1 MADVTGRIGNEE
13 VELNNAATEATLKML
28 LQASLAAAKGSK
40 EELNKIAAMAAKA
53 GLDSD
58 SIIQAN
64 NAVQATTP
72 QMNALGKTA
81 FFLGATFGQVEDQLK
96 TIWQTGQLL
105 ASGNAQASQVL
116 TNMATMLP
124 GPIAALAK
132 GLSSLAAFQEGM
144 LTQYQTLTKAGVNFG
159 GSLTQLRLAASQTYM
174 TMEQFT
180 QLVSTNSD
188 TLSRMGGTVDQ
199 GARSFVTL
207 SNSLLKSAEGTGLRA
222 LGYTT
227 AEVNQGM
234 LDYINITGGRNK
246 KELQNTAEITKGTTE
261 YLSQLDELAQ
271 ITGKTKEQQAQALKE
286 ANQNAAIQAKLAG
299 MDEKQKLAY
308 NRGLAEMEAKF
319 GKAGREMYQAQVLG
333 IPPMTE
339 AAQKLTA
346 LAPEVS
352 KASQGMA
359 DVAKRGGTAA
369 ETMQYSAK
377 ATEGA
382 VKASE
387 RFGNVT
393 GAMSFQGGVLAE
405 TMMNLTKTSTQASQQ
420 GRETASKELEARA
433 KVIEEQKKRQESEA
447 AAAVKTQ
454 QTLQEIGQKLLAAFM
469 PVVEVGLKIV
479 NAIAPLAPYIMGVIA
494 VFATLKASI
503 IAYDLAMKARA
514 AIAAGGGGAG
524 GVLNAGMD
532 RLRGGGGATGG
543 AAGSAGGA
551 AGGAASGGLSALG
564 PALRS
569 AAAGLRAFAN
579 PMVMAGALG
588 FGVAIA
594 AIGAG
599 IAGAAWLV
607 GKALPTLAEGLM
619 KFTEIDGA
627 KLGAS
632 AFGIAKLGL
641 GLLPFAPMAIWG
653 LPVGLALNMMGDGLL
668 KIASVD
674 PAKLERVAAGMEK
687 VKAATPSVGETIRAG
702 VAGLVAKVTGPSESS
717 ADAKKPAAASQ
728 NAELINLIAEMR
740 RLNTLSSETLKYIKE
755 TADYTKRTVDAVKE
769 LNGDLFK

>member
-28 LQASLAAAKGSK
+28 LQATLAAAKGSK
-40 EELNKIAAMAAKA
+40 EELTKIASMAAKA
-53 GLDSD
+53 GLDGD
-58 SIIQAN
+58 SIEKTN
-64 NAVQATTP
+64 NEVQRAAP
-72 QMNALGKTA
+72 QMNALGRSA
-81 FFLGATFGQVEDQLK
+81 FILGATFGQVEDTLK
-96 TIWQTGQLL
+96 TVWSTGQLL

-124 GPIAALAK
+124 GPLAAVTRGLA
-132 GLSSLAAFQEGM
+132 SLAAFQEGM
-144 LTQYQTLTKAGVNFG
+144 LTQYQTLTGAGVNFG

-180 QLVSTNSD
+180 QVLSTNSD

-199 GARSFVTL
+199 GARSFAVM
-207 SNSLLKSAEGTGLRA
+207 SNSLLKSVEGTGLRA

-227 AEVNQGM
+227 QEVNQGM
-234 LDYINITGGRNK
+234 LDYINITGGRNR
-246 KELQNTAEITKGTTE
+246 KEMQNTAEITKGTTE
-261 YLSQLDELAQ
+261 YLTQLDELAQ
-271 ITGKTKEQQAQALKE
+271 VTGKTKEQQAQGLKE

-333 IPPMTE
+333 IPPATE

-346 LAPEVS
+346 LAPEVA

-359 DVAKRGGTAA
+359 DVAKRGGDAA
-369 ETMQYSAK
+369 ETMQYSAQ

-405 TMMNLTKTSTQASQQ
+405 TMMNLTKTSTQAQQQ
-420 GRETASKELEARA
+420 GRESASKELEARA
-433 KVIEEQKKRQESEA
+433 KVVEEQKKRQEEEA

-469 PVVEVGLKIV
+469 PVVEVGLKVV
-479 NAIAPLAPYIMGVIA
+479 NVLAPFAPAIMAA
-494 VFATLKASI
+494 VAALATFKA
-503 IAYDLAMKARA
+503 AMAARA
-514 AIAAGGGGAG
+514 MLGGGGGGPLGALTGGGSPGPGGAG
-524 GVLNAGMD
+524 GAGGLASMGPA
-532 RLRGGGGATGG
+532 LR
-543 AAGSAGGA
+543 GA
-551 AGGAASGGLSALG
+551 AGGI
-564 PALRS
+564 
-569 AAAGLRAFAN
+569 RAFAN
-579 PMVMAGALG
+579 PMVIAGAAG
-588 FGVAIA
+588 FGIAIA

-599 IAGAAWLV
+599 LAGAAWLM
-607 GKALPTLAEGLM
+607 GKALPTLAEGLG

-632 AFGIAKLGL
+632 AFGIGKLGI

-653 LPVGLALNMMGDGLL
+653 LPVGLALNMMGDGLQ
-668 KIASVD
+668 KIAAVD
-674 PAKLERVAAGMEK
+674 PARLEKVAAGMER
-687 VKAATPSVGETIRAG
+687 VRAATPSVGESIRAG
-702 VAGLVAKVTGPSESS
+702 IAGLVTKVTGPSES
-717 ADAKKPAAASQ
+717 APDAGKAAAAASQ

-740 RLNTLSSETLKYIKE
+740 RLNTISAESLKFVKE
-755 TADYTKRTVDAVKE
+755 TADYTKRTVDAIKE
-769 LNGDLFK
+769 KSGDLFK

>member
-28 LQASLAAAKGSK
+28 LQATLAAAKGSK
-40 EELNKIAAMAAKA
+40 EELTKVASMAAKA

-58 SIIQAN
+58 AIERTN
-64 NAVQATTP
+64 TEVQRAAP

-81 FFLGATFGQVEDQLK
+81 FVLGATFGQVEQTLK
-96 TIWQTGQLL
+96 TVWDTGQLL

-124 GPIAALAK
+124 GPLAAVTRGLAA
-132 GLSSLAAFQEGM
+132 LAAFQEGM
-144 LTQYQTLTKAGVNFG
+144 LGQYQTLTKAGVNFG
-159 GSLTQLRLAASQTYM
+159 GSLTDLRLAASQTYM

-180 QLVSTNSD
+180 QVVAANGE

-199 GARSFVTL
+199 GARSFVNM
-207 SNSLLKSAEGTGLRA
+207 SNALLKSAEGTGLRA

-227 AEVNQGM
+227 QEVNQGM
-234 LDYINITGGRNK
+234 LDYINITGGRNRR
-246 KELQNTAEITKGTTE
+246 EMQNTADITKGTTE
-261 YLSQLDELAQ
+261 YLTQLDELAQ

-286 ANQNAAIQAKLAG
+286 ANQNAAIQAKLAT

-346 LAPEVS
+346 LAPEVA

-359 DVAKRGGTAA
+359 DVAKNGGTAS
-369 ETMQYSAK
+369 ETMRYSAQ

-382 VKASE
+382 VKAAE

-393 GAMSFQGGVLAE
+393 GAMSFQGGVLSE
-405 TMMNLTKTSTQASQQ
+405 TMMNLTKSATQARQQ
-420 GRETASKELEARA
+420 GRESEAKELEARA
-433 KVIEEQKKRQESEA
+433 KVVEEQKKRQESEA
-447 AAAVKTQ
+447 AAAAKTQ

-469 PVVEVGLKIV
+469 PIVEVGLKVV
-479 NAIAPLAPYIMGVIA
+479 NVLAPVAPLIMGVIA
-494 VFATLKASI
+494 AFATLKA
-503 IAYDLAMKARA
+503 
-514 AIAAGGGGAG
+514 AIAAKSMLSALGGGGGGGGGGPPLPGGGGGGGALSTMG
-524 GVLNAGMD
+524 AG
-532 RLRGGGGATGG
+532 LR
-543 AAGSAGGA
+543 
-551 AGGAASGGLSALG
+551 GAAS
-564 PALRS
+564 
-569 AAAGLRAFAN
+569 GLRAFAN
-579 PMVMAGALG
+579 PMVIAGAAG

-599 IAGAAWLV
+599 IAGAAWLM
-607 GKALPTLAEGLM
+607 GKALPNLAEGFM

-632 AFGIAKLGL
+632 AFGIGKLGI

-653 LPVGLALNMMGDGLL
+653 LPVGIALNMMGDGLQ
-668 KIASVD
+668 KIAAVD
-674 PAKLERVAAGMEK
+674 PGRLEKVAAGMER
-687 VKAATPSVGETIRAG
+687 VKAATPTVGESIRSG
-702 VAGLVAKVTGPSESS
+702 IAGLVAKVTGPAESS
-717 ADAKKPAAASQ
+717 PDTKKSQ
-728 NAELINLIAEMR
+728 SSAEATELINLIAEMR
-740 RLNTLSSETLKYIKE
+740 RLNITSTETLRYIKE
-755 TADYTKRTVDAVKE
+755 TADSTKRTVDVIKE
-769 LNGDLFK
+769 KSGDLFK